1 MSEISDCPLY
11 LENIMDGRGLSSIV
25 RMDDML
31 QRELKLY
38 KTWGTGVFCNYFQM
52 KTVVFIHTNR

>member
-31 QRELKLY
+31 QRQRELKLY
-38 KTWGTGVFCNYFQM
+38 KTWGTGVF
-52 KTVVFIHTNR
+52 

>member
-1 MSEISDCPLY
+1 
-11 LENIMDGRGLSSIV
+11 MDGRGLSSIV

-38 KTWGTGVFCNYFQM
+38 KTWGTGVFWNYFQM

>member
-1 MSEISDCPLY
+1 MFQDTYMSEISDCPLY
-11 LENIMDGRGLSSIV
+11 LENIMDGRGRSSIV

-38 KTWGTGVFCNYFQM
+38 NTWGTGVF
-52 KTVVFIHTNR
+52 

>member
-1 MSEISDCPLY
+1 MFQDTHMSEISDCPLY

-38 KTWGTGVFCNYFQM
+38 KTWGTGVF
-52 KTVVFIHTNR
+52 